1 MKGLLYVI
9 ESNNHDSVSLKK
21 ILGENPQIRFVSLM
35 GIDLGG
41 NATDEKIPMELFLE
55 DSDKFLKSGIQT
67 DGSSVEL
74 HEIATLNNARV
85 DLVPDTNAN
94 WFVDYNFDYIDE
106 ETSLPVG
113 TLKIPAFLVHEGKKV
128 CSRGILEKAEL
139 NFRSSLMKIF
149 KEYPHMINSIG
160 INSVDDIEKIMLT
173 SATELEFWVKTPE
186 DKADLE
192 RLYVSQSLKEQYWK
206 RTHGTIRTAMER
218 SLRMLQEIGVEPEMG
233 HKEVGGITSSISIDG
248 STNHAMEQL
257 EIDWKYSNP
266 MQCAD
271 NEIVIRELVE
281 DVFTRHGL
289 EVIFKAKPLDGVA
302 GSGEHT
308 HVGVSVKLKDGK
320 IKNIFSPIE
329 MTKDYTS
336 EIGYGALMGMLYNY
350 EVLNPFVT
358 SSNDAFNRLVP
369 GFEAPVCIVTC
380 LGHTY
385 EVPSRNRSIL
395 VGLIRDT
402 ENPLATRFELRA
414 PNPLSN
420 TYLVIAGMYQVM
432 LHGIEAA
439 AKSGLNTKE
448 LEKEISKEIGDESFY
463 LETNRAYRD
472 ENDVFEHYNIEER
485 NLRYGTPPATVYE
498 NMNNLEKYSY
508 KLDSLK
514 AGDVFTDKIINSFK
528 IGSLDKWSKE
538 LRDRIIEDNRGIIRE
553 CRKLH
558 VNDSMDVIDE
568 VLWTKVEEL
577 RHYLMKDTL
586 TKKSLFTQI
595 KDALE
600 IRNYEL
606 ASSLQ
611 LEMKSKMKEI
621 QRLYIQY
628 KKNLY

>member
-9 ESNNHDSVSLKK
+9 ESRNHDSVSLKK

-106 ETSLPVG
+106 ETNLPVG

-139 NFRSSLMKIF
+139 NFRSSLMKVF
-149 KEYPHMINSIG
+149 KEYPHMINNIG

-218 SLRMLQEIGVEPEMG
+218 SLRMLQELGVEPEMG

-248 STNHAMEQL
+248 NTNHAMEQL

-271 NEIVIRELVE
+271 NEIIIRELVE

-320 IKNIFSPIE
+320 IKNLFSPIE
-329 MTKDYTS
+329 MTKDFTS

-380 LGHTY
+380 LGHSY

-448 LEKEISKEIGDESFY
+448 LEKEISKDIGEESFY

-472 ENDVFEHYNIEER
+472 ENDVFEHYNMEER
-485 NLRYGTPPATVYE
+485 SLRYGRPPATVYE

-514 AGDVFTDKIINSFK
+514 SGDVFTDKIINSFK
-528 IGSLDKWSKE
+528 TGSLDKWSKE

-568 VLWTKVEEL
+568 VLWNKVEEL

-600 IRNYEL
+600 IENYEL
-606 ASSLQ
+606 ASNLQ

-628 KKNLY
+628 NKNLY

>member
-1 MKGLLYVI
+1 MKNLLYVI
-9 ESNNHDSVSLKK
+9 EPNNHDSMNLKK
-21 ILGENPQIRFVSLM
+21 ILGENPQIRFISLM

-41 NATDEKIPMELFLE
+41 NATDEKIPMEVFL
-55 DSDKFLKSGIQT
+55 DDIDKFIKSGIQT

-85 DLVPDTNAN
+85 DLLPDTSAN
-94 WFVDYNFDYIDE
+94 WFIDYNFDYIDE
-106 ETSLPVG
+106 ETNLPVG

-128 CSRGILEKAEL
+128 CSRGILEKAVL
-139 NFRSSLMKIF
+139 NFKSSLMNIF
-149 KEYPHMINSIG
+149 KEHPHMINSIG
-160 INSVDDIEKIMLT
+160 INSVEDIDNIMLT

-206 RTHGTIRTAMER
+206 RTHGIIRTALEK
-218 SLRMLQEIGVEPEMG
+218 SLRMLQELGVEPEMG

-320 IKNIFSPIE
+320 IKNLFSPIE

-385 EVPSRNRSIL
+385 ELPSRNRSIL

-448 LEKEISKEIGDESFY
+448 LEKEISKDIGEESFY

-472 ENDVFEHYNIEER
+472 ENDVFEHYNMEER
-485 NLRYGTPPATVYE
+485 NLRYGRPPATVYE
-498 NMNNLEKYSY
+498 NMSNLDKYDY

-514 AGDVFTDKIINSFK
+514 SGDVFTDKIINSFK
-528 IGSLDKWSKE
+528 KGSIDKWTKE
-538 LRDRIIEDNRGIIRE
+538 LRDRIIEDNMQIIRE

-558 VNDSMDVIDE
+558 INDSMDVIDE
-568 VLWTKVEEL
+568 VLWNKVEEL
-577 RHYLMKDTL
+577 RYYLMKDTL

-600 IRNYEL
+600 NKDFEL
-606 ASSLQ
+606 ASNLQ